1 MIIDNLFKSID
12 KKLIIDLYIKLL
24 VDNFKDSLDNIDDE
38 LFVEVVEDMDV
49 KEFNSLLEQESWSTE
64 EAEKV
69 IEYIEDFKDRLRNNI
84 ENKILKLVDTY
95 NSI

>member
-1 MIIDNLFKSID
+1 MIIEEID
-12 KKLIIDLYIKLL
+12 KKLLINLCIKFL
-24 VDNFKDSLDNIDDE
+24 VDDFKESLDDIDDE
-38 LFVEVVEDMDV
+38 LFIEVVEDMDL
-49 KEFNSLLEQESWSTE
+49 KEFNSLLEQESWSIE

-69 IEYIEDFKDRLRNNI
+69 VEYMDDFKDRLRNNI

>member
-1 MIIDNLFKSID
+1 MIIEEID
-12 KKLIIDLYIKLL
+12 KKLLINLCIKFL
-24 VDNFKDSLDNIDDE
+24 VDDFKESLDDIDDE
-38 LFVEVVEDMDV
+38 LFIEVVEDMDV
-49 KEFNSLLEQESWSTE
+49 KEFNSLLEQGSWSIE

-69 IEYIEDFKDRLRNNI
+69 IEYMDDFKDRLRNNI

>member
-1 MIIDNLFKSID
+1 MMIEEID
-12 KKLIIDLYIKLL
+12 KKLLINLCIKFL
-24 VDNFKDSLDNIDDE
+24 VDDFKESLDDIDDE
-38 LFVEVVEDMDV
+38 LFVEIVEEMDV
-49 KEFNSLLEQESWSTE
+49 KEFNSLLEQESWSIE

-69 IEYIEDFKDRLRNNI
+69 IEYIDDFKDRLRNNI

>member
-1 MIIDNLFKSID
+1 MMIEEID
-12 KKLIIDLYIKLL
+12 KKLLINLCIKFL
-24 VDNFKDSLDNIDDE
+24 VDDFKESLDDIDDE
-38 LFVEVVEDMDV
+38 LFIEVVEDMDV
-49 KEFNSLLEQESWSTE
+49 KEFNSLLEQESWSIE

-69 IEYIEDFKDRLRNNI
+69 IEYMDDFKDRLRNNI

>member
-1 MIIDNLFKSID
+1 MIEEID
-12 KKLIIDLYIKLL
+12 KKLLINLCIKFL
-24 VDNFKDSLDNIDDE
+24 VDDFKESLDDIDDE
-38 LFVEVVEDMDV
+38 LFIEVVEDMDV
-49 KEFNSLLEQESWSTE
+49 KEFNSLLEQESWSIE

-69 IEYIEDFKDRLRNNI
+69 IEYMDDFKDRLRNNI

>member
-1 MIIDNLFKSID
+1 MIIEELFKSID
-12 KKLIIDLYIKLL
+12 KKLIIDCFIKLI
-24 VDNFKDSLDNIDDE
+24 VDKFKESLDNIDDE
-38 LFVEVVEDMDV
+38 LFVEVVEEMNV

-69 IEYIEDFKDRLRNNI
+69 LEYIEDFKDRLRNNI